1 MLEKLL
7 NVYALINIEDLDLE
21 KIDPLLILQMLYYD
35 RIDVSEESILIKQ
48 ANQKS
53 VVFVTIHIF

>member
-1 MLEKLL
+1 
-7 NVYALINIEDLDLE
+7 
-21 KIDPLLILQMLYYD
+21 MLYYD